1 VAHFSRKR
9 FGWGPPKTWQGWVF
23 LGIWS
28 LAFTAVASQPP
39 SVLGG
44 LLSLGLLAF
53 FLYVVSRDDAS
64 AE

>member
-1 VAHFSRKR
+1 MGTSEDLA
-9 FGWGPPKTWQGWVF
+9 GMGLPG
-23 LGIWS
+23 LWS

-44 LLSLGLLAF
+44 LLSLGLLK
-53 FLYVVSRDDAS
+53 FLLFVMSRD

>member
-1 VAHFSRKR
+1 MA
-9 FGWGPPKTWQGWVF
+9 TTEDLQGWVF

-53 FLYVVSRDDAS
+53 LHVVSRDDGS
-64 AE
+64 AG